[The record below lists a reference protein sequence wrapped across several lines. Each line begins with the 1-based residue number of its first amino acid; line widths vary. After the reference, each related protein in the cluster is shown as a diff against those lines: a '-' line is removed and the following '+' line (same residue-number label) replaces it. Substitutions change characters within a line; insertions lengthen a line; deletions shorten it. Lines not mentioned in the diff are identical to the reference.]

1 MQRLGGARGGL
12 GGTGAA
18 VPAALA
24 QLGVRGGVGVM
35 HVPLV
40 DSQSQVW
47 IIGCAAR
54 VRSHCTAGLLGVLHE

>member
-1 MQRLGGARGGL
+1 MQRLGGAGGGL

-47 IIGCAAR
+47 IIGCAA
-54 VRSHCTAGLLGVLHE
+54 